1 MPVYFCCL
9 SNMNPLRKKIG
20 IIGGGQLGRMMI
32 EESLRLN
39 VEINVLD
46 APDCPCSELAHQH
59 VSGSLMDAHA
69 IRKLA
74 EICDV
79 LTYEIEHVNTEVL
92 HALEKEGK
100 EIIPSPRIL
109 EIIKDKGLQKQF
121 FTEQAIP
128 TAAYELV
135 ESPEEWPA
143 AVKQFTSPRLVAK
156 TRKDGYDGKGVSIF
170 NTADI
175 IQNPKLIPFTAPSL
189 IEDLIDCEK
198 ELSVMVAR
206 DRDGNA
212 STWPVV
218 EMEFDPVANLVT
230 FLDCPAT
237 LTDELAVKARDLALQ
252 TVAALDG
259 VGVFAVEM
267 FLTKKGEILVNEVA
281 PRPHNS
287 GHHTIEACYTSQFEQ
302 LVRIL
307 IGLPLGSTGL
317 IKPAVMM
324 NLLGGDGFSGNFKL
338 QGIDEA
344 AKMEGVYIHLYGK
357 KESKP
362 MRKMGHITVLGNTL
376 TEARSKA
383 SNLTQTVS
391 IIADN

>member
-1 MPVYFCCL
+1 
-9 SNMNPLRKKIG
+9 MNPLRKKIG

-46 APDCPCSELAHQH
+46 APDCPCSGLAHH
-59 VSGSLMDAHA
+59 HISGSLMDADA

-74 EICDV
+74 EISDV
-79 LTYEIEHVNTEVL
+79 LTYEIEHVNTAVL

-109 EIIKDKGLQKQF
+109 DIIKDKGLQKRF
-121 FTEQAIP
+121 FTEQGIP
-128 TAAYELV
+128 TAPYVLV

-143 AVKQFTSPRLVAK
+143 AVKQFSSPRLVAK

-170 NTADI
+170 NTSDI
-175 IQNPKLIPFTAPSL
+175 IQNPKLIPFIAPSL

-206 DRDGNA
+206 DREGNA

-237 LTDELAVKARDLALQ
+237 LTDHLAAKARDLALQ
-252 TVAALDG
+252 TVIALNG

-267 FLTKKGEILVNEVA
+267 FLTPKGEILVNEVA

-307 IGLPLGSTGL
+307 MGLPLGSPAL

-338 QGIDEA
+338 EGIDEA
-344 AKMEGVYIHLYGK
+344 AKMEGVFIHLYGK

-362 MRKMGHITVLGNTL
+362 VRKMGHITVLGNTL
-376 TEARSKA
+376 AEARSKA
-383 SNLTQTVS
+383 SILAQKVA
-391 IIADN
+391 IIADK